1 MGFVEHPLIKKGTL
15 ESRLYQEAI
24 LGRAVG
30 SDLLCVLPTGLG
42 KTPIA
47 IALSVFR
54 LEKFPESKVLV
65 MAPTRPLTEQH
76 LDSFKRVIDLPDE
89 AFVLVTGKTKPENR
103 QSLYKSASI
112 IFATPQT
119 IENDLQEG
127 RIDLA
132 NFSLVVFDE
141 AHHSIGDYAYPFI
154 AKAYAE
160 QAKNR
165 RILGL
170 TASPGGTKAKIK
182 EIMDNLGIRDVEIRT
197 ESDRDV
203 EPWVQEK
210 QVEWVYVDLPDDF
223 LELRDNLKRAY
234 MDRLEKLKKIGF
246 NKPVGIISKRDLLA
260 LQQKLIA
267 SPSRDFKKFWGVS
280 LVSQAIKVEHALGLL
295 ETQGITSLWNYFR
308 KLSSSKAR
316 SSKSVLRDKK
326 VEKAMELAQ
335 ALEADGRKHPKIGKL
350 SELVSSQLRSK
361 PDSKIIIFAN
371 YREMVREIVKSLAS
385 VEGAVPGE
393 FMGQKEGM
401 TQNEQKLRI
410 DEFRDGKYNVLVTT
424 SIGEEGIHVSAAD
437 LAIFYEPVP
446 SEIRSIQRRGRVGRT
461 NIGRVIILIAKRTR
475 DEAYY
480 WVAQKKERTMER
492 TLHEM
497 KGKEDSLKIKKE
509 EIENGTEFVR
519 KSREKRTKN
528 QSDLTDFA

>member
-1 MGFVEHPLIKKGTL
+1 MIKKGTL

-24 LGRAVG
+24 LGRAVA

-54 LEKFPESKVLV
+54 LQKFPGSKILV

-76 LDSFKRVIDLPDE
+76 LGSFRRIIDLPEDE
-89 AFVLVTGKTKPENR
+89 FVLVTGRTKPENR
-103 QSLYKSASI
+103 QELYKNASI

-119 IENDLQEG
+119 IENDIEEKRL
-127 RIDLA
+127 DLSD
-132 NFSLVVFDE
+132 FSLLVFDE

-203 EPWVQEK
+203 GPWVQEK
-210 QVEWVYVDLPDDF
+210 QVEWIYVDLPDAF
-223 LELRDNLKRAY
+223 VELGKHLRKAY

-246 NKPVGIISKRDLLA
+246 NKPVGIISKRDLLE
-260 LQQKLIA
+260 LQQKLMA
-267 SPSRDFKKFWGVS
+267 SPSRDFRKFWGVS
-280 LVSQAIKVEHALGLL
+280 LVAQAIKLEHALGLL

-308 KLSSSKAR
+308 KLSSDKAR
-316 SSKSVLRDKK
+316 SSRSVLRDKG
-326 VEKAMELAQ
+326 VLRAMKLAE
-335 ALEADGRKHPKIGKL
+335 ALEAEGRKHPKMAKL
-350 SELVSSQLRSK
+350 SEIISAQLRAK
-361 PDSKIIIFAN
+361 PDSKIILFAN
-371 YREMVREIVKSLAS
+371 YREMVRELVKTLSN
-385 VEGAVPGE
+385 VDGARPGE

-401 TQNEQKLRI
+401 SQNEQKQRI
-410 DEFRDGKYNVLVTT
+410 DEFREGTYNVLVTT
-424 SIGEEGIHVSAAD
+424 SIGEEGID
-437 LAIFYEPVP
+437 IPEMELAIFYEPVP

-461 NIGRVIILIAKRTR
+461 KVGRIVILIAKRTR
-475 DEAYY
+475 DEA
-480 WVAQKKERTMER
+480 
-492 TLHEM
+492 
-497 KGKEDSLKIKKE
+497 
-509 EIENGTEFVR
+509 
-519 KSREKRTKN
+519 
-528 QSDLTDFA
+528 

>member
-1 MGFVEHPLIKKGTL
+1 MAFIEHVMIKKDTL

-24 LGRAVG
+24 LGRAVA

-47 IALSVFR
+47 IVLAVFR
-54 LEKFPESKVLV
+54 LQKFPGSKVLV

-76 LDSFKRVIDLPDE
+76 LHSFRRVIDLPDE
-89 AFVLVTGKTKPENR
+89 AFVLVTGKMKPESR
-103 QSLYKSASI
+103 QEVYKSASI

-119 IENDLQEG
+119 IENDLTEG
-127 RIDLA
+127 RINLA
-132 NFSLVVFDE
+132 DFSLLVFDE

-160 QAKNR
+160 QAKNK

-197 ESDRDV
+197 ESDDDV
-203 EPWVQEK
+203 ESWVQEK
-210 QVEWVYVDLPDDF
+210 KMEWVYVDLPDDF
-223 LELRDNLKRAY
+223 LGLRDSLKRAY
-234 MDRLEKLKKIGF
+234 MERLEKLHKVGF
-246 NKPVGIISKRDLLA
+246 RKPVGIISKRDLLM
-260 LQQKLIA
+260 LQQKLMQ
-267 SPSRDFKKFWGVS
+267 SPTHDYTKFWGVS
-280 LVSQAIKVEHALGLL
+280 LVAQAIKIEHALGLL

-308 KLSSSKAR
+308 KLSSDKAR

-350 SELVSSQLRSK
+350 SELVSSQLRGK

-401 TQNEQKLRI
+401 SQLEQKQRI
-410 DEFRDGKYNVLVTT
+410 QDFKEGTYNVLVTT
-424 SIGEEGIHVSAAD
+424 SIGEEGID
-437 LAIFYEPVP
+437 IPEMELAIFYEPVP

-461 NIGRVIILIAKRTR
+461 KVGRIVILIARRTR

-480 WVAQKKERTMER
+480 WTAQKKEGVMKR

-497 KGKEDSLKIKKE
+497 KEESSGARKPKRGQLKIM
-509 EIENGTEFVR
+509 
-519 KSREKRTKN
+519 
-528 QSDLTDFA
+528 DF